1 MLKKSLLST
10 VLFAMLVC
18 FCTFSASANA
28 DSLEDTGC
36 ATTEVSWVSCFDS
49 LDDMKA
55 DSDVIITGTVVRTE
69 TELRH
74 DVVFTRCYVRIDK
87 QEKGTLSAGTV
98 IPVLQTGGTY
108 GNITTPEIADAPL
121 LKVGDS
127 YELYLTATDGLEA
140 YKNYYLISGGFQG
153 ALKIENGMK
162 TVLSTE
168 NRLFDNEID
177 VQSTRANTPTF
188 SYYWNKSSLTVY
200 VDGSIRD
207 RYSSY
212 TRGGICAGINA
223 WAENSDSPKTNITT
237 SSAFADVLVN
247 MNDYGATNWDALTT
261 TSYANNI
268 CTNSVMQ
275 INAHYRTKYY
285 KTRGLWQAIACH
297 EFGHALGLDH
307 NTSSSP
313 SIMRRVTKQYYN
325 LDGAPKWTTP
335 KSADIVPIN
344 LKY

>member
-10 VLFAMLVC
+10 TLFAMLVC

-55 DSDVIITGTVVRTE
+55 DSDIIITGTVVRTE

-87 QEKGTLSAGTV
+87 QEKGTLCAGTV

-188 SYYWNKSSLTVY
+188 SYYSNKSSLTVY

-212 TRGGICAGINA
+212 TRGGIC
-223 WAENSDSPKTNITT
+223 
-237 SSAFADVLVN
+237 V
-247 MNDYGATNWDALTT
+247 
-261 TSYANNI
+261 
-268 CTNSVMQ
+268 NSVMQ

-285 KTRGLWQAIACH
+285 KTRGSWQAIACH
-297 EFGHALGLDH
+297 EFGHTLCLDH

-313 SIMRRVTKQYYN
+313 SIMRRVAKQYYN

>member
-55 DSDVIITGTVVRTE
+55 DSDVIITGTVIRTE

-207 RYSSY
+207 RYSSCA
-212 TRGGICAGINA
+212 RGGIC
-223 WAENSDSPKTNITT
+223 
-237 SSAFADVLVN
+237 V
-247 MNDYGATNWDALTT
+247 
-261 TSYANNI
+261 
-268 CTNSVMQ
+268 NSVMQ

-285 KTRGLWQAIACH
+285 KTRGLRQAIACH
-297 EFGHALGLDH
+297 EYGHALCLDH

-313 SIMRRVTKQYYN
+313 SIMRRVAKQYY

>member
-55 DSDVIITGTVVRTE
+55 DSDIIITGTVVGTE

-127 YELYLTATDGLEA
+127 YELYLTAADDLEA

-168 NRLFDNEID
+168 NRLFDNEMD

-212 TRGGICAGINA
+212 TRGGTC
-223 WAENSDSPKTNITT
+223 
-237 SSAFADVLVN
+237 V
-247 MNDYGATNWDALTT
+247 
-261 TSYANNI
+261 
-268 CTNSVMQ
+268 NSVMQ
-275 INAHYRTKYY
+275 INEHYRTKYY
-285 KTRGLWQAIACH
+285 KTRGSWQAIACH
-297 EFGHALGLDH
+297 EFGHTLCLDH

-313 SIMRRVTKQYYN
+313 SIMRRVAKQYYN

>member
-188 SYYWNKSSLTVY
+188 SYYWNKSPLTVY

-212 TRGGICAGINA
+212 TRGGIC
-223 WAENSDSPKTNITT
+223 
-237 SSAFADVLVN
+237 V
-247 MNDYGATNWDALTT
+247 
-261 TSYANNI
+261 
-268 CTNSVMQ
+268 NSVMQ

-297 EFGHALGLDH
+297 EFGHTLCLDH

-313 SIMRRVTKQYYN
+313 SIMRRVTKQYY

>member
-10 VLFAMLVC
+10 ALFAMLVC

-55 DSDVIITGTVVRTE
+55 DSDIIITGTVVGTE

-127 YELYLTATDGLEA
+127 YELYLTAADDLEA

-168 NRLFDNEID
+168 NRLFDNEMD

-212 TRGGICAGINA
+212 TRGGTC
-223 WAENSDSPKTNITT
+223 
-237 SSAFADVLVN
+237 V
-247 MNDYGATNWDALTT
+247 
-261 TSYANNI
+261 
-268 CTNSVMQ
+268 NSVMQ

-297 EFGHALGLDH
+297 EFGHTLCLDH

-313 SIMRRVTKQYYN
+313 TIMRRVTKQYY

>member
-55 DSDVIITGTVVRTE
+55 DSDIIITGTVVRTE

-212 TRGGICAGINA
+212 TRGGIC
-223 WAENSDSPKTNITT
+223 
-237 SSAFADVLVN
+237 V
-247 MNDYGATNWDALTT
+247 
-261 TSYANNI
+261 
-268 CTNSVMQ
+268 NSVMQ

-285 KTRGLWQAIACH
+285 KTRGSWQAIACH
-297 EFGHALGLDH
+297 EYGHTLCLDH

-313 SIMRRVTKQYYN
+313 SIMRRVAKQYY

>member
-1 MLKKSLLST
+1 MFKKSLLST

-28 DSLEDTGC
+28 DSLEDTVC

-55 DSDVIITGTVVRTE
+55 NSDIIITGTVVRTE

-87 QEKGTLSAGTV
+87 QEKGNLSAGTV

-108 GNITTPEIADAPL
+108 GNITTPEIEDAPL

-177 VQSTRANTPTF
+177 VQSTIANTPTF

-212 TRGGICAGINA
+212 TRGGIC
-223 WAENSDSPKTNITT
+223 D
-237 SSAFADVLVN
+237 
-247 MNDYGATNWDALTT
+247 
-261 TSYANNI
+261 
-268 CTNSVMQ
+268 NSVMQ
-275 INAHYRTKYY
+275 INAHYRTRYY
-285 KTRGLWQAIACH
+285 KTRGSWQAIACH
-297 EFGHALGLDH
+297 EFGHTLCIDH

>member
-188 SYYWNKSSLTVY
+188 SYYWNKSPLTVY

-212 TRGGICAGINA
+212 TRGGIC
-223 WAENSDSPKTNITT
+223 
-237 SSAFADVLVN
+237 V
-247 MNDYGATNWDALTT
+247 
-261 TSYANNI
+261 
-268 CTNSVMQ
+268 NSVMQ

-297 EFGHALGLDH
+297 EFGHTLCLDH

>member
-10 VLFAMLVC
+10 VLFSMLVC

-28 DSLEDTGC
+28 DSLENTGC

-55 DSDVIITGTVVRTE
+55 DSDIIIMGTVVGTE

-188 SYYWNKSSLTVY
+188 SYYWNKSPLTVY

-212 TRGGICAGINA
+212 TRGGIC
-223 WAENSDSPKTNITT
+223 
-237 SSAFADVLVN
+237 V
-247 MNDYGATNWDALTT
+247 
-261 TSYANNI
+261 
-268 CTNSVMQ
+268 NSVMQ

-297 EFGHALGLDH
+297 EFGHTLCLDH

-313 SIMRRVTKQYYN
+313 SIMRRVAKQYYN

-344 LKY
+344 PKY

>member
-55 DSDVIITGTVVRTE
+55 DSDIIITGTVVRTE

-108 GNITTPEIADAPL
+108 GNITTPEIVDAPL

-127 YELYLTATDGLEA
+127 YELYLTAADGLEA

-188 SYYWNKSSLTVY
+188 GYYWNKSSLTVY
-200 VDGSIRD
+200 VAGSIRD

-212 TRGGICAGINA
+212 TRGGIC
-223 WAENSDSPKTNITT
+223 
-237 SSAFADVLVN
+237 V
-247 MNDYGATNWDALTT
+247 
-261 TSYANNI
+261 
-268 CTNSVMQ
+268 NSVMQ

-285 KTRGLWQAIACH
+285 KTRGSWQAIACH
-297 EFGHALGLDH
+297 EFGHAIGLDH

-325 LDGAPKWTTP
+325 LDGAPEWTTP

>member
-55 DSDVIITGTVVRTE
+55 DSDIIITGTVVRTE

-177 VQSTRANTPTF
+177 VQPTRANTPTF

-212 TRGGICAGINA
+212 TRGGIC
-223 WAENSDSPKTNITT
+223 
-237 SSAFADVLVN
+237 V
-247 MNDYGATNWDALTT
+247 
-261 TSYANNI
+261 
-268 CTNSVMQ
+268 NSVMQ

-285 KTRGLWQAIACH
+285 KTRGSWQAIACH
-297 EFGHALGLDH
+297 EFGHALCLDH

-313 SIMRRVTKQYYN
+313 SIMRRVAKQYY

>member
-10 VLFAMLVC
+10 ALFAMLVC

-36 ATTEVSWVSCFDS
+36 ATTEVSWVSCFDW

-55 DSDVIITGTVVRTE
+55 DSDIIIMGTVVGTE

-212 TRGGICAGINA
+212 TRGGIC
-223 WAENSDSPKTNITT
+223 
-237 SSAFADVLVN
+237 V
-247 MNDYGATNWDALTT
+247 
-261 TSYANNI
+261 
-268 CTNSVMQ
+268 NSVMQ

-285 KTRGLWQAIACH
+285 KTRGSWQAIACH
-297 EFGHALGLDH
+297 EFGHTLCLDH

>member
-18 FCTFSASANA
+18 FCTFSVSANA
-28 DSLEDTGC
+28 DSLEDTEC

-55 DSDVIITGTVVRTE
+55 DSDIIITGTVVGTE

-188 SYYWNKSSLTVY
+188 SYYWNKSPLTVY

-212 TRGGICAGINA
+212 TRGGIC
-223 WAENSDSPKTNITT
+223 
-237 SSAFADVLVN
+237 V
-247 MNDYGATNWDALTT
+247 
-261 TSYANNI
+261 
-268 CTNSVMQ
+268 NSVMQ

-285 KTRGLWQAIACH
+285 KTRGLWQALACH

-313 SIMRRVTKQYYN
+313 SIMRRVAKQYYN

>member
-28 DSLEDTGC
+28 DSLEDTEC

-55 DSDVIITGTVVRTE
+55 DSDIIITGTVVGTE

-153 ALKIENGMK
+153 ALKIENGIK

-212 TRGGICAGINA
+212 TRGGIC
-223 WAENSDSPKTNITT
+223 
-237 SSAFADVLVN
+237 V
-247 MNDYGATNWDALTT
+247 
-261 TSYANNI
+261 
-268 CTNSVMQ
+268 NSVMQ

-285 KTRGLWQAIACH
+285 KTRGSWQAIACH
-297 EFGHALGLDH
+297 EFGHTLCLGH

-313 SIMRRVTKQYYN
+313 SIMRRVTKQYYI
-325 LDGAPKWTTP
+325 DGAPKWTTP

>member
-49 LDDMKA
+49 LDDMKT
-55 DSDVIITGTVVRTE
+55 DSDIIITGTVVGTE

-188 SYYWNKSSLTVY
+188 SYYWNKSPLTVY

-212 TRGGICAGINA
+212 TRGGIC
-223 WAENSDSPKTNITT
+223 
-237 SSAFADVLVN
+237 V
-247 MNDYGATNWDALTT
+247 
-261 TSYANNI
+261 
-268 CTNSVMQ
+268 NSVMQ

-297 EFGHALGLDH
+297 EFGHALCLDH

-313 SIMRRVTKQYYN
+313 SIMRRVTKQYY

>member
-10 VLFAMLVC
+10 ALFAMLVC

-49 LDDMKA
+49 LDDMEA
-55 DSDVIITGTVVRTE
+55 DSDIIITGTVVRTE

-87 QEKGTLSAGTV
+87 QEKGTLSTGTV

-140 YKNYYLISGGFQG
+140 YENYYLISGGFQG

-212 TRGGICAGINA
+212 TRGGIC
-223 WAENSDSPKTNITT
+223 
-237 SSAFADVLVN
+237 V
-247 MNDYGATNWDALTT
+247 
-261 TSYANNI
+261 
-268 CTNSVMQ
+268 NSVMQ

-297 EFGHALGLDH
+297 EFGHTLCLDH

-325 LDGAPKWTTP
+325 LDGAPEWTTP

>member
-18 FCTFSASANA
+18 FCTFSVSANA
-28 DSLEDTGC
+28 DSLEDTEC

-55 DSDVIITGTVVRTE
+55 DSDIIITGTVVRTE

-127 YELYLTATDGLEA
+127 YELYLTAADGLEA

-188 SYYWNKSSLTVY
+188 SYYWNNSSLTVY

-212 TRGGICAGINA
+212 TRGGIC
-223 WAENSDSPKTNITT
+223 
-237 SSAFADVLVN
+237 V
-247 MNDYGATNWDALTT
+247 
-261 TSYANNI
+261 
-268 CTNSVMQ
+268 NSVMQ

>member
-1 MLKKSLLST
+1 MLKKSLFST

-55 DSDVIITGTVVRTE
+55 DSDIIITGTVVRTE

-188 SYYWNKSSLTVY
+188 SYYWNKSPLTVY

-212 TRGGICAGINA
+212 TRGGIC
-223 WAENSDSPKTNITT
+223 
-237 SSAFADVLVN
+237 V
-247 MNDYGATNWDALTT
+247 
-261 TSYANNI
+261 
-268 CTNSVMQ
+268 NSVMQ

-285 KTRGLWQAIACH
+285 KTRGSWQAIACH
-297 EFGHALGLDH
+297 EFGHTLCLDH

-313 SIMRRVTKQYYN
+313 SIMRRVTKQYY

>member
-10 VLFAMLVC
+10 ALFAMLVC

-188 SYYWNKSSLTVY
+188 SYYWNKSPLTAY

-212 TRGGICAGINA
+212 TRGGIC
-223 WAENSDSPKTNITT
+223 
-237 SSAFADVLVN
+237 V
-247 MNDYGATNWDALTT
+247 
-261 TSYANNI
+261 
-268 CTNSVMQ
+268 NSVMQ

-285 KTRGLWQAIACH
+285 KTRGSWQAIACH
-297 EFGHALGLDH
+297 EFGHALCLDH

-313 SIMRRVTKQYYN
+313 SIMRRVAKQYYI
-325 LDGAPKWTTP
+325 DGAPEWTTP

>member
-55 DSDVIITGTVVRTE
+55 DSDIIITGTVVRTE

-153 ALKIENGMK
+153 ALKIENGIK

-212 TRGGICAGINA
+212 TRGGIC
-223 WAENSDSPKTNITT
+223 
-237 SSAFADVLVN
+237 V
-247 MNDYGATNWDALTT
+247 
-261 TSYANNI
+261 
-268 CTNSVMQ
+268 NSVMQ

>member
-28 DSLEDTGC
+28 DSLEDTEC

-55 DSDVIITGTVVRTE
+55 DSDIIITGTVVRTE

-74 DVVFTRCYVRIDK
+74 DVVFTRCYIRIDK

-188 SYYWNKSSLTVY
+188 SYYWNNSSLTVY

-212 TRGGICAGINA
+212 TRGGIC
-223 WAENSDSPKTNITT
+223 
-237 SSAFADVLVN
+237 V
-247 MNDYGATNWDALTT
+247 
-261 TSYANNI
+261 
-268 CTNSVMQ
+268 NSVMQ

-297 EFGHALGLDH
+297 EFGHTLCLDH

>member
-55 DSDVIITGTVVRTE
+55 DSDIIITGTVVRTE

-188 SYYWNKSSLTVY
+188 SYYWNNSSLTVY

-212 TRGGICAGINA
+212 TRGGIC
-223 WAENSDSPKTNITT
+223 
-237 SSAFADVLVN
+237 V
-247 MNDYGATNWDALTT
+247 
-261 TSYANNI
+261 
-268 CTNSVMQ
+268 NSVMQ

-285 KTRGLWQAIACH
+285 KTRGSWQAIACH

>member
-10 VLFAMLVC
+10 VLFALLVC

-55 DSDVIITGTVVRTE
+55 DSDIIITGTVVRTE

-212 TRGGICAGINA
+212 TRGGTC
-223 WAENSDSPKTNITT
+223 
-237 SSAFADVLVN
+237 V
-247 MNDYGATNWDALTT
+247 
-261 TSYANNI
+261 
-268 CTNSVMQ
+268 NSVMQ

-285 KTRGLWQAIACH
+285 KTRGSWQAIACH
-297 EFGHALGLDH
+297 EFGHTLCLDH

-313 SIMRRVTKQYYN
+313 SIMRRVAKQYYN

>member
-10 VLFAMLVC
+10 ALFAMLVC

-28 DSLEDTGC
+28 DSLEDTEC
-36 ATTEVSWVSCFDS
+36 ATTEVSWVSCFDW

-55 DSDVIITGTVVRTE
+55 DSDIIITGTVVRTE

-127 YELYLTATDGLEA
+127 YELYLTAADDLEA

-212 TRGGICAGINA
+212 TRGGIC
-223 WAENSDSPKTNITT
+223 
-237 SSAFADVLVN
+237 V
-247 MNDYGATNWDALTT
+247 
-261 TSYANNI
+261 
-268 CTNSVMQ
+268 NSVMQ

-285 KTRGLWQAIACH
+285 KTRG
-297 EFGHALGLDH
+297 
-307 NTSSSP
+307 S
-313 SIMRRVTKQYYN
+313 
-325 LDGAPKWTTP
+325 
-335 KSADIVPIN
+335 
-344 LKY
+344 

>member
-55 DSDVIITGTVVRTE
+55 DSDIIITGTVVRTE

-162 TVLSTE
+162 TVLSAE

-177 VQSTRANTPTF
+177 VRSTRANTPTF
-188 SYYWNKSSLTVY
+188 SYYWNKSPLTAY

-212 TRGGICAGINA
+212 TRGG
-223 WAENSDSPKTNITT
+223 
-237 SSAFADVLVN
+237 
-247 MNDYGATNWDALTT
+247 
-261 TSYANNI
+261 I

>member
-18 FCTFSASANA
+18 FCTFSVSANA
-28 DSLEDTGC
+28 DSLEDTEC

-55 DSDVIITGTVVRTE
+55 DSDIIITGTVVRTE

-127 YELYLTATDGLEA
+127 YELYLTATDGLET

-212 TRGGICAGINA
+212 TRGGIC
-223 WAENSDSPKTNITT
+223 
-237 SSAFADVLVN
+237 V
-247 MNDYGATNWDALTT
+247 
-261 TSYANNI
+261 
-268 CTNSVMQ
+268 NSVMQ

-285 KTRGLWQAIACH
+285 KTRGL
-297 EFGHALGLDH
+297 
-307 NTSSSP
+307 
-313 SIMRRVTKQYYN
+313 
-325 LDGAPKWTTP
+325 
-335 KSADIVPIN
+335 
-344 LKY
+344 

>member
-188 SYYWNKSSLTVY
+188 SYYWNKSPLTVY

-212 TRGGICAGINA
+212 TRGGIC
-223 WAENSDSPKTNITT
+223 
-237 SSAFADVLVN
+237 V
-247 MNDYGATNWDALTT
+247 
-261 TSYANNI
+261 
-268 CTNSVMQ
+268 NSVMQ

-297 EFGHALGLDH
+297 EFGHALCLDY

>member
-55 DSDVIITGTVVRTE
+55 DSDIIITGTVVRTE

-212 TRGGICAGINA
+212 TRGGIC
-223 WAENSDSPKTNITT
+223 
-237 SSAFADVLVN
+237 V
-247 MNDYGATNWDALTT
+247 
-261 TSYANNI
+261 
-268 CTNSVMQ
+268 NSVMQ

-285 KTRGLWQAIACH
+285 KTRGL
-297 EFGHALGLDH
+297 
-307 NTSSSP
+307 
-313 SIMRRVTKQYYN
+313 
-325 LDGAPKWTTP
+325 
-335 KSADIVPIN
+335 
-344 LKY
+344 

>member
-55 DSDVIITGTVVRTE
+55 DSDIIITGTVVGTE

-127 YELYLTATDGLEA
+127 YELYLTATEGLEA

-153 ALKIENGMK
+153 ALKIENGIK

-188 SYYWNKSSLTVY
+188 SYYWNKSPLTVY

-212 TRGGICAGINA
+212 TRGGIC
-223 WAENSDSPKTNITT
+223 
-237 SSAFADVLVN
+237 V
-247 MNDYGATNWDALTT
+247 
-261 TSYANNI
+261 
-268 CTNSVMQ
+268 NSVMQ

-285 KTRGLWQAIACH
+285 KTRGSWQAIACH
-297 EFGHALGLDH
+297 EFGHALCLDH

-313 SIMRRVTKQYYN
+313 SIMRRVAKQYYI
-325 LDGAPKWTTP
+325 DGAPKWTTP

>member
-10 VLFAMLVC
+10 ALFAMLVC

-55 DSDVIITGTVVRTE
+55 DSDIIITGTVVRTE

-212 TRGGICAGINA
+212 TRGGIC
-223 WAENSDSPKTNITT
+223 
-237 SSAFADVLVN
+237 V
-247 MNDYGATNWDALTT
+247 
-261 TSYANNI
+261 
-268 CTNSVMQ
+268 NSVMQ

>member
-1 MLKKSLLST
+1 MLTSACGTPFRRRSRTPWRHLCAASSG
-10 VLFAMLVC
+10 
-18 FCTFSASANA
+18 TF
-28 DSLEDTGC
+28 
-36 ATTEVSWVSCFDS
+36 
-49 LDDMKA
+49 
-55 DSDVIITGTVVRTE
+55 R
-69 TELRH
+69 
-74 DVVFTRCYVRIDK
+74 
-87 QEKGTLSAGTV
+87 
-98 IPVLQTGGTY
+98 
-108 GNITTPEIADAPL
+108 
-121 LKVGDS
+121 
-127 YELYLTATDGLEA
+127 
-140 YKNYYLISGGFQG
+140 FQG

-162 TVLSTE
+162 TVLSAE

-188 SYYWNKSSLTVY
+188 SHYWNKSSLTIY

-212 TRGGICAGINA
+212 TRGGIC
-223 WAENSDSPKTNITT
+223 
-237 SSAFADVLVN
+237 V
-247 MNDYGATNWDALTT
+247 
-261 TSYANNI
+261 
-268 CTNSVMQ
+268 NSVMQ

-297 EFGHALGLDH
+297 EFGHTLCLDH

>member
-10 VLFAMLVC
+10 ALFAMLVC

-28 DSLEDTGC
+28 DSLENTGC
-36 ATTEVSWVSCFDS
+36 ATTEVSWVSCFDW

-55 DSDVIITGTVVRTE
+55 DSDIIITGTVVRTE

-212 TRGGICAGINA
+212 TRGGIC
-223 WAENSDSPKTNITT
+223 
-237 SSAFADVLVN
+237 V
-247 MNDYGATNWDALTT
+247 
-261 TSYANNI
+261 
-268 CTNSVMQ
+268 NSVMQ

-285 KTRGLWQAIACH
+285 KTRGLWQTIACH
-297 EFGHALGLDH
+297 EFGNTLCLDH

-313 SIMRRVTKQYYN
+313 SMMRRVTKQYYN
-325 LDGAPKWTTP
+325 LDGAPEWTTP